1 MIENNAIELRNA
13 SLDFP
18 MVRGNQRLLE
28 MILRRM
34 PIKRRKANNTVT
46 RIDRGI
52 SELEWASIP
61 DTECYRV
68 IIRNED
74 LDTIVSKIE
83 VRGTKHSFD
92 WNTREVG
99 VNYRYRIQFR
109 SDARGD
115 WLDNGAYQDLV
126 RPEPREVRVD
136 ENTNTTLSTKKRVFR
151 AIDGV
156 SLSIAKGE
164 VIGIIG
170 ENGSGKSTLLRLI
183 GGVYS
188 PDIGEV
194 ETRGKV
200 TMLISVGAGFE
211 NHLSG
216 RENIM
221 ISGSMYGVGHGRLE
235 KMVPAIV
242 EYSGINRD
250 FIDQPLRT
258 YSSGMRS
265 RLGFSIISHLNP
277 EILLLDEVMSAGDH
291 DFRKRSEKR
300 ILEMVEG
307 DATVVIVSHD
317 VNILE
322 RLCDRVFAM
331 KEGKIVTDGSF
342 DQAVSV
348 YRS

>member
-1 MIENNAIELRNA
+1 MMEGIAIELRGA

-18 MVRGNQRLLE
+18 MVKGSRGIMDIVLDL
-28 MILRRM
+28 I
-34 PIKRRKANNTVT
+34 PISRKSKKPGT
-46 RIDRGI
+46 RIDRGV
-52 SELEWASIP
+52 SELEWEEEP
-61 DTECYRV
+61 DAGVYRV
-68 IIRNED
+68 IIRNKD
-74 LDTIVSKIE
+74 LDAIVSKIE
-83 VRGTKHSFD
+83 VKGTSHSFD
-92 WNTREVG
+92 WNSREVDAD
-99 VNYRYRIQFR
+99 YCYRIQYR
-109 SDARGD
+109 EGAGGD
-115 WLDNGAYQDLV
+115 WVDINQYQDLL
-126 RPEPREVRVD
+126 RPEPIEVVMD
-136 ENTNTTLSTKKRVFR
+136 KNADSVFSSKRKTFR

-156 SLSIAKGE
+156 SLRVKKGE
-164 VIGIIG
+164 VIGVIG

-188 PDIGEV
+188 PDEGEV
-194 ETRGKV
+194 ETMGKV

-211 NHLSG
+211 SHLSG

-221 ISGSMYGVGHGRLE
+221 IAGSMYGIGQSSLE
-235 KMVPAIV
+235 EMLPSIV
-242 EYSGINRD
+242 DYSGIKQE

-265 RLGFSIISHLNP
+265 RLGFSIISHLEP

-317 VNILE
+317 VGILE

-342 DQAVSV
+342 NQAVSV

>member
-1 MIENNAIELRNA
+1 MMDDYAIELRNA

-18 MVRGNQRLLE
+18 MVRGSQKVLDIILE
-28 MILRRM
+28 KLSISRSGSD
-34 PIKRRKANNTVT
+34 KSVT
-46 RIDRGI
+46 RIERGI
-52 SELEWASIP
+52 SEIEWAAIRDS
-61 DTECYRV
+61 ECYRV

-83 VRGTKHSFD
+83 VLGTKHSFD

-99 VNYRYRIQFR
+99 VNYRYRVQFR
-109 SDARGD
+109 KDSKGD
-115 WLDNGAYQDLV
+115 WIDIGAYQDLV

-136 ENTNTTLSTKKRVFR
+136 ENENSNPSYKKSTFR

-156 SLSIAKGE
+156 SLSIKKGE

-183 GGVYS
+183 GGVYA

-221 ISGSMYGVGHGRLE
+221 ISGSMYGVEHDRLE
-235 KMVPAIV
+235 EMLPAIV

-250 FIDQPLRT
+250 FVDQPLRT

-265 RLGFSIISHLNP
+265 RLGFSIISHLEP

-331 KEGKIVTDGSF
+331 KEGKIVTDGGF

>member
-1 MIENNAIELRNA
+1 MKEGIAIELKGA

-18 MVRGNQRLLE
+18 MVRGNRKIMDFVLDL
-28 MILRRM
+28 IPIGRRS
-34 PIKRRKANNTVT
+34 KKAEA
-46 RIDRGI
+46 RIDRGV
-52 SELEWASIP
+52 SELEWEGKLDA
-61 DTECYRV
+61 ECYRV
-68 IIRNED
+68 IIRNQD

-83 VRGTKHSFD
+83 VRGTRYSFD
-92 WNTREVG
+92 WNSREVD
-99 VNYRYRIQFR
+99 VAYRYRIQFR
-109 SDARGD
+109 KEAKGD
-115 WLDNGAYQDLV
+115 WIDIDQYQELS
-126 RPEPREVRVD
+126 RPEPIEVVRD
-136 ENTNTTLSTKKRVFR
+136 EGADSMFSVKKKTFR

-156 SLSIAKGE
+156 SLRVKKGE

-188 PDIGEV
+188 PDLGEV
-194 ETRGKV
+194 ETMGRV

-211 NHLSG
+211 SHLSG

-221 ISGSMYGVGHGRLE
+221 IAGSMYGIEQRSLE
-235 KMVPAIV
+235 EMVPSIV
-242 EYSGINRD
+242 EYSGINQS

-265 RLGFSIISHLNP
+265 RLGFSIISHLEP

-331 KEGKIVTDGSF
+331 KEGKIVTEGGF

>member
-1 MIENNAIELRNA
+1 MREEIAIDLRGA

-18 MVRGNQRLLE
+18 LVRGSRKIVDIALDML
-28 MILRRM
+28 
-34 PIKRRKANNTVT
+34 PIRRKSKKATT
-46 RIDRGI
+46 RIERGI
-52 SELEWASIP
+52 SKLEWEEMPSA
-61 DTECYRV
+61 ECYRV
-68 IIRNED
+68 IIRNQD

-83 VRGTKHSFD
+83 VRGTRHNFD
-92 WNTREVG
+92 WNSREVG
-99 VNYRYRIQFR
+99 SSYRYRIQFR
-109 SDARGD
+109 EEPKGD
-115 WLDNGAYQDLV
+115 WIDINQYEDLS
-126 RPEPREVRVD
+126 RPQPTEVVIEGD
-136 ENTNTTLSTKKRVFR
+136 SESMFSSKKKTFR
-151 AIDGV
+151 AIDRV
-156 SLSIAKGE
+156 SLRISKGE

-188 PDIGEV
+188 PDAGEV
-194 ETRGKV
+194 QTIGKV

-211 NHLSG
+211 SHLSG

-221 ISGSMYGVGHGRLE
+221 IAGSMYGIEQNRLE
-235 KMVPAIV
+235 GMVPSIV
-242 EYSGINRD
+242 EYSGINKN

-265 RLGFSIISHLNP
+265 RLGFSIISHLEP

-300 ILEMVEG
+300 ILEMVKG

-317 VNILE
+317 VRILE

-331 KEGKIVTDGSF
+331 RDGRIVTDGTYEK
-342 DQAVSV
+342 AVEV
-348 YRS
+348 YTS